1 MFVTFFVG
9 KEKAKKRSR
18 LWTGLRMTW
27 TSSGRKMQSRQEN
40 SADSVR
46 GKGRPPAMGCLP
58 SVLALLTP
66 TLGQSQISADTR
78 HPADA

>member
-40 SADSVR
+40 SADSVQ
-46 GKGRPPAMGCLP
+46 GKGRPPADGVP
-58 SVLALLTP
+58 P
-66 TLGQSQISADTR
+66 ISAGSAYA
-78 HPADA
+78 HPRPKPDFG